1 MKKSSPSNVG
11 IAGLAEARLPSDQG
25 STLPKALRPLL
36 GPSWIME
43 GEDPNLYE
51 ELLGRVGA
59 AVQPVDIID
68 WLLVKDVVAL
78 TWQIHRSRR
87 LRQSIMRSARRAA
100 MQRLLSSILPRP
112 GGLIPNQENAAAR
125 QIAQDWFSGDK
136 RATKEAERLLAQ
148 AGLTMADVTV
158 QSLSANASELD
169 RLDLQ
174 DTRHERRRDSILQQ
188 IERRRVGW
196 AKAVKRAS
204 EDVVDAEF
212 KEIAPNNVRTQGGNG
227 AVAEK
232 Q

>member
-51 ELLGRVGA
+51 ELLRQMGA
-59 AVQPVDIID
+59 AVQAADILD

-78 TWQIHRSRR
+78 TWQIQRSRR
-87 LRQSIMRSARRAA
+87 LRQSNMRSAQRTA
-100 MQRLLSSILPRP
+100 MERLLSSRLPRP
-112 GGLIPNQENAAAR
+112 NGSIANEKNATAG
-125 QIAQDWFSGDK
+125 QIARDWFSGDK
-136 RATKEAERLLAQ
+136 RATKEAERLLSQ
-148 AGLTMADVTV
+148 AGLTMADVAV
-158 QSLSANASELD
+158 QSLSIKADELD

-174 DTRHERRRDSILQQ
+174 DTRYERRRDSILQQ
-188 IERRRVGW
+188 LDRRRVGW
-196 AKAVKRAS
+196 AKVVKRAS

-212 KEIAPNNVRTQGGNG
+212 KEIASNNGRGGNG